1 MPVIGCLGTFY
12 ACTTLPSYQEQRAL
26 IILMIN
32 YVLSVITLNLMLH
45 NMTGKKFS
53 TAQPMLLL
61 PLIPL
66 AAYHLFEVSP

>member
-1 MPVIGCLGTFY
+1 
-12 ACTTLPSYQEQRAL
+12 
-26 IILMIN
+26 MIN

-61 PLIPL
+61 PLVPL
-66 AAYHLFEVSP
+66 AAYHLVGVSPEVERAIPMAVAVYAWVVFMVKMGILSK